1 MNTGKGAI
9 ELGIETGKSAVSG
22 GTDIDDSQAESL
34 CVTKLIQRQ
43 AMRTPE
49 ALAASSGSDR
59 LTYRELDRR
68 SNQLA
73 NYLDSAGVVRGS
85 IVGLCLERAL
95 DFPVAALGILKAGCA
110 YLPLE
115 PKTPNKRLQTMLN
128 AAQAAAMLTNS
139 ALVGS
144 LAGIEKKLIA
154 VDDFAAEISR
164 CSSDPPPVRVGP
176 EELAYVIFTSGSTGA
191 PKGVAVSHSNL
202 MNLCRWHN
210 RAFSVTAVD
219 RATQFASIGFD
230 AAVWELWPH
239 LVAGA
244 SVHFIDDETRAHPEE
259 LRNWLVR
266 EKITISFVPTPIAE
280 RMLKL
285 AWPRETALR
294 FLLTGAD
301 TLREYPP
308 AGLPFVL
315 VNNYGPTE
323 CTVVATSG
331 TLPPHKHGDRLPSI
345 GKPIDNA
352 EVYILDPKMV
362 RVPAGTVGE
371 IYIGG
376 AGVARGY
383 VNDPELTA
391 ERFVGNPFN
400 KASDARLYRTGD
412 LGCYL
417 PDGEIAF
424 QGRVDDQVKV
434 RGYRIEL
441 NDVAA
446 ALNRHAGVRTSVVV
460 ARANEAGETQLA
472 AYFVPRSACPSLIEL
487 RDFLANELP
496 DYMIPAT
503 FISLDK
509 LPIAPSGKV
518 DRSALPP
525 PSEENLVRE
534 EIPLN
539 PRSPTER
546 RVAAIVAS
554 LLGLEQVGAN
564 DNFFYLGGNSL
575 FGTQVIAR
583 LGDTFNVEVPLL
595 KLFDHPTVADLAAE
609 VERLIITKLDA
620 MTEEDAQRLLAV
632 NTEQANV

>member
-1 MNTGKGAI
+1 MGKG
-9 ELGIETGKSAVSG
+9 LGAATHVH
-22 GTDIDDSQAESL
+22 DDQASTPSVPE
-34 CVTKLIQRQ
+34 LIQRQ

-59 LTYRELDRR
+59 LIYRELDQR
-68 SNQLA
+68 SSQLA
-73 NYLDSAGVVRGS
+73 NYLHSSGVASGS
-85 IVGLCLERAL
+85 IVALCMERSL
-95 DFPVAALGILKAGCA
+95 DFPVAALAILKAGCA

-128 AAQAAAMLTNS
+128 AAQAAAILTDS
-139 ALVGS
+139 TLAGS
-144 LAGIEKKLIA
+144 LAGMEKKLIS
-154 VDDFAAEISR
+154 VNDFAAEISL
-164 CSSDPPPVRVGP
+164 CSSDAPPVRVGP

-191 PKGVAVSHSNL
+191 PKGVAVSHGSL
-202 MNLCRWHN
+202 LNLCQWHN
-210 RAFSVTAVD
+210 RAFGVTAAD

-239 LVAGA
+239 LVSGA
-244 SVHFIDDETRAHPEE
+244 SVHFIDDETRAHPEQ
-259 LRNWLVR
+259 LRDWLVR
-266 EKITISFVPTPIAE
+266 EKITISFVPTPVAE

-308 AGLPFVL
+308 AGLPFLL

-331 TLPPHKHGDRLPSI
+331 TVSSHKHGDRRPSI
-345 GKPIDNA
+345 GRPIDNA
-352 EVYILDPKMV
+352 EVYVLDPKMV

-376 AGVARGY
+376 AGVAKGY

-391 ERFVGNPFN
+391 ERFVRNPFN
-400 KASDARLYRTGD
+400 KASDPRLYRTGD

-446 ALNRHAGVRTSVVV
+446 ALNRHAGVRNSVVV
-460 ARANEAGETQLA
+460 ARSNEAGETQLA
-472 AYFVPRSACPSLIEL
+472 AYFVPRSARPSLIEL

-509 LPIAPSGKV
+509 LPVAPSGKV
-518 DRSALPP
+518 DRSALPEP
-525 PSEENLVRE
+525 GEENIARE
-534 EIPLN
+534 EISLT
-539 PRSPTER
+539 PRTPTER

-583 LGDTFNVEVPLL
+583 LRDTFNVEVPLL